1 MKKIF
6 DENLVKKNMK
16 FIMLFI
22 VLAIVIIIIQFI
34 KAPNEFFNSELPDED
49 IDFSKLVINEV
60 MTSNTGSYVDE
71 NGNNYDWI
79 EIYNGTEKDVNL
91 SNYGLSDDDSNIK
104 WRFPNNTI
112 VKSKDYLIVFLSGN
126 KESGLHANFALS
138 KDKEEYITLTSPKR
152 KVVDSVKLE
161 KLDKN
166 VVMARDNNGDWI
178 TTLEITPGY
187 SNNKDG
193 REEYLNS
200 LTREDDGITITEVLP
215 KNKGLIKFDNSYDEY
230 VEIQNNT
237 EHDINIGDYFISNDI
252 NVPFKWKLPD
262 IKLKS
267 NQVYLI
273 KQSDMNKDEE
283 TNFHLDNKNGHVIL
297 SYKQNIVQNLS
308 YTNLTNGFAYIKVSD
323 SYSNSINISPGYENT
338 NEGIKK
344 FNEEKRINNNDLI
357 INEVMNYNDKYLMN
371 NDKFYDWIELYNNTD
386 KTISLGDY
394 YITNDENTLDKFKL
408 PDEKLNAGEYYI
420 LLASG
425 DANLTGNY
433 THTNFKI
440 SSEEGI
446 YLVKNNDIVDSIF
459 VANVPLGYS
468 YGKGIKTGLYYYS
481 KPTPRERNDGDATT
495 YISFEPIFS
504 IKPGVYDNDKSLDV
518 KLDGLGDI
526 YYTLDGSTPNKDSNK
541 YNGKIH
547 IDKTTVIK
555 AVVYEKD
562 KKVSNVVT
570 GTYFIGENHTLP
582 LLSISLED
590 SNFNALYKDLGASL
604 TVGAHAE
611 LYEKNNSFSVDCGI
625 KLFGGQTRYIP
636 KKSFALKFSS
646 KYGVS
651 KLRYKVFDNRDVEK
665 YDTIVVRSGSQDSE
679 GSMFRDEL
687 ATSLMNDYGTIDVQ
701 GYKPVIL
708 YINGSYWGVYFLREK
723 VDETFIGNHYE
734 NIDNSK
740 TNIVRI
746 DNVITTGSSK
756 DYNELLSYINSHDMS
771 KDSSYEWVSKHLDI
785 DNYID
790 YLIGELYTTNNDIVN
805 TRYFNN
811 PGIDDGRIKMI
822 FYDFDYA
829 FYNVDRDY
837 LGWLT
842 KSGGMGEHHYDNTII
857 RGLMKNKTFK
867 QRFLERLSY
876 NMKNVW
882 SDENVLKRYDE
893 LYNLIEPEMERN
905 QKRWNSS
912 YSSWQKECEILKNYI
927 KNRRKN
933 LQKNVKSYF
942 ELSDEE
948 MKKYFE

>member
-6 DENLVKKNMK
+6 DENIVKKNGK
-16 FIMLFI
+16 FVILFI
-22 VLAIVIIIIQFI
+22 VLAIVLIIIQFL
-34 KAPNEFFNSELPDED
+34 KAPDEFFDSELKDED
-49 IDFSKLVINEV
+49 IDFSKLVINEI
-60 MTSNTGSYVDE
+60 MNSNTGSYVDD
-71 NGNNYDWI
+71 NGNSYDWI

-91 SNYGLSDDDSNIK
+91 TNYGLSDTDSGIK
-104 WRFPNNTI
+104 WKFPSNTI
-112 VKSKDYLIVFLSGN
+112 IKSKDYLVVFLSGN
-126 KESGLHANFALS
+126 KDSGLHTNFALS
-138 KDKEEYITLTSPKR
+138 KEKNEYVTFTSPR
-152 KVVDSVKLE
+152 GKVIDSIKVE
-161 KLDKN
+161 ILDKN
-166 VVMARDNNGDWI
+166 MVMARDTDGKWI
-178 TTLEITPGY
+178 TTSSITPGY
-187 SNNKDG
+187 SNNQEG
-193 REEYLNS
+193 REQYLNNLIS
-200 LTREDDGITITEVLP
+200 EDDSIIITEILP
-215 KNKGLIKFDNSYDEY
+215 KNKGLIKLDNTYDEY
-230 VEIQNNT
+230 VEIQNTTN
-237 EHDINIGDYFISNDI
+237 HDINIGSYSISNDI

-262 IKLKS
+262 IKLKP

-273 KQSDMNKDEE
+273 KQSDMNKDGE
-283 TNFHLDNKNGHVIL
+283 TNFHLDNKEGYVIL
-297 SYKQNIVQNLS
+297 SNKQHIVQKLEYQNLI
-308 YTNLTNGFAYIKVSD
+308 NGFAYLKLSD
-323 SYSNSINISPGYENT
+323 SYLASINISPGYENT
-338 NEGIKK
+338 DNGIKK
-344 FNEEKRINNNDLI
+344 FNEEKRINNEDLI
-357 INEVMNYNDKYLMN
+357 INEVMNYNDKYMMN
-371 NDKFYDWIELYNNTD
+371 NDTYYDWIELYNNSKKD
-386 KTISLGDY
+386 INLSDY
-394 YITNDENTLDKFKL
+394 YITNDEDTLDKNRL
-408 PDEKLNAGEYYI
+408 PDVELKAGEYYI

-425 DANLTGNY
+425 DTNLTGNY
-433 THTNFKI
+433 THINFKI

-446 YLVKNNDIVDSIF
+446 YLVKDNKIVDSMF

-481 KPTPRERNDGDATT
+481 NPTPRGANEGESIVS
-495 YISFEPIFS
+495 ISFEPIFS
-504 IKPGVYDNDKSLDV
+504 TKPGVYDNDKNLDI

-526 YYTLDGSTPNKDSNK
+526 YYTLDGSTPNKDSKK
-541 YNGKIH
+541 YKDKIH

-555 AVVYEKD
+555 AVAYEKD
-562 KKVSNVVT
+562 KQVSSVVT
-570 GTYFIGENHTLP
+570 GTYFLGEKHTLP
-582 LLSISLED
+582 VMSISLDD
-590 SNFNALYKDLGASL
+590 SKFNDLHKDLGASL
-604 TVGAHAE
+604 TVNAHAE
-611 LYEKNNSFSVDCGI
+611 LYEKNSSFSVDCGM

-687 ATSLMNDYGTIDVQ
+687 ATSLMNDYGTVDVQ

-708 YINGSYWGVYFLREK
+708 YINGNYWGVYFLREK
-723 VDETFIGNHYE
+723 VDEKFIGNHYE

-746 DNVITTGSSK
+746 DNVITTGNSK
-756 DYNELLSYINSHDMS
+756 AYNELLNYINSHDMS
-771 KDSSYEWVSKHLDI
+771 KDSSYEWVSEHLDI

-811 PGIDDGRIKMI
+811 PDIDNGKIKMI

-837 LGWLT
+837 LSWLT
-842 KSGGMGEHHYDNTII
+842 NPKGMGDHHFDNTII
-857 RGLMKNKTFK
+857 RGLMKNKKFK
-867 QRFLERLSY
+867 NKFLEKLSY

-912 YSSWQKECEILKNYI
+912 YSTWQKECDMLKNYI

-933 LQKNVKSYF
+933 LKSNVKSYF
-942 ELSDEE
+942 GLSDEE